1 MQKQT
6 TVTIDQKTFATLDRL
21 AKSNDVSK
29 KEFLSCALEYFEK
42 YGINP
47 VQHESPAKEM
57 QKLIKRCDQVIAF
70 IRKQEQDILRP
81 ACAAISTTE
90 ARIERVLDKLATAG
104 QVRDLQKAVSDQQQR
119 QNYDARNLRSDILQL
134 LGRATE
140 QERKPGRSPG
150 SLTFGCSC
158 SSCCCAVLSFG
169 ASSRK
174 VTFGKRSRKRPVRL
188 GNGRFRYPRMK
199 TRLLSAILF
208 GAYSSQ
214 GRQDRESPR
223 VSQCPCSL
231 SSSARDLPGSC
242 TISSSRLLTM
252 I

>member
-1 MQKQT
+1 MYKPNKNYNFSKTFVFRNYLECEVFDISVSLYQ
-6 TVTIDQKTFATLDRL
+6 TVTYVVNVGDTPH
-21 AKSNDVSK
+21 
-29 KEFLSCALEYFEK
+29 FEK

-140 QERKPGRSPG
+140 QERKAFMY
-150 SLTFGCSC
+150 L
-158 SSCCCAVLSFG
+158 
-169 ASSRK
+169 
-174 VTFGKRSRKRPVRL
+174 GKLVDAKEKSGFFNDIATLYKE
-188 GNGRFRYPRMK
+188 
-199 TRLLSAILF
+199 
-208 GAYSSQ
+208 Q
-214 GRQDRESPR
+214 G
-223 VSQCPCSL
+223 
-231 SSSARDLPGSC
+231 
-242 TISSSRLLTM
+242 
-252 I
+252 

>member
-140 QERKPGRSPG
+140 QEREGVARMPIPGVVPGWSLTCSMKILSASGRGNRRSRSSTSTGISSALKRSP
-150 SLTFGCSC
+150 
-158 SSCCCAVLSFG
+158 
-169 ASSRK
+169 
-174 VTFGKRSRKRPVRL
+174 
-188 GNGRFRYPRMK
+188 
-199 TRLLSAILF
+199 TR
-208 GAYSSQ
+208 
-214 GRQDRESPR
+214 
-223 VSQCPCSL
+223 
-231 SSSARDLPGSC
+231 
-242 TISSSRLLTM
+242 
-252 I
+252 

>member
-119 QNYDARNLRSDILQL
+119 QNYDARNLL
-134 LGRATE
+134 A
-140 QERKPGRSPG
+140 
-150 SLTFGCSC
+150 SLAA
-158 SSCCCAVLSFG
+158 SCCTAFIACCRISAVVPFLIAFRYSKLSFI
-169 ASSRK
+169 S
-174 VTFGKRSRKRPVRL
+174 
-188 GNGRFRYPRMK
+188 
-199 TRLLSAILF
+199 LL
-208 GAYSSQ
+208 
-214 GRQDRESPR
+214 
-223 VSQCPCSL
+223 
-231 SSSARDLPGSC
+231 
-242 TISSSRLLTM
+242 
-252 I
+252 

>member
-1 MQKQT
+1 MATIQYIVPEKSVNQHLKLKPMQKQT

-57 QKLIKRCDQVIAF
+57 QKLIKRCDQVIA
-70 IRKQEQDILRP
+70 

-140 QERKPGRSPG
+140 QERKAFMY
-150 SLTFGCSC
+150 L
-158 SSCCCAVLSFG
+158 
-169 ASSRK
+169 
-174 VTFGKRSRKRPVRL
+174 GKLVDAKEKSGFFNDIATLYKE
-188 GNGRFRYPRMK
+188 
-199 TRLLSAILF
+199 
-208 GAYSSQ
+208 Q
-214 GRQDRESPR
+214 G
-223 VSQCPCSL
+223 
-231 SSSARDLPGSC
+231 
-242 TISSSRLLTM
+242 
-252 I
+252 